1 VRLAEHM
8 GAEFWTVSSRTGD
21 GVPEL
26 FCRMA
31 GLAFDSSV
39 CREKEASGNTMTVG
53 SDLVSKLKL
62 TFHSVYLSLSQGSV
76 FA

>member
-8 GAEFWTVSSRTGD
+8 GAEFWAVSSRTGD
-21 GVPEL
+21 GVSEL

-39 CREKEASGNTMTVG
+39 CREKETSSNTMTVG

-62 TFHSVYLSLSQGSV
+62 TFNSIHLW
-76 FA
+76 

>member
-1 VRLAEHM
+1 MRLAEHM
-8 GAEFWTVSSRTGD
+8 GAEFWAVSSRTGD
-21 GVPEL
+21 GVSEL

-39 CREKEASGNTMTVG
+39 CREKETSDNTVTVG

-62 TFHSVYLSLSQGSV
+62 TFHYVYL
-76 FA
+76 